1 MMSWMMMT
9 LTHMKTQIST
19 TCFLGK
25 NMTKSLLI
33 VRQATRNYIR
43 NYMNN
48 EYDKNYY
55 NLVIIFL
62 DIKLVTWLGR
72 DTTLLA
78 YRRTSTMMKSCA
90 RHSKKRITAVTG
102 RGKINLGL
110 GKILDVLVLGGRFET
125 DYTYDDG
132 TSMGDHYPVS
142 ATFSFVD
149 EPSSGI
155 SSLQPVTASEFY
167 SVEGRRRFCL
177 QRGLNIVRT
186 ADGRVRKV
194 VKK

>member
-25 NMTKSLLI
+25 NMTKSLLT

-62 DIKLVTWLGR
+62 DIKL
-72 DTTLLA
+72 D
-78 YRRTSTMMKSCA
+78 
-90 RHSKKRITAVTG
+90 
-102 RGKINLGL
+102 
-110 GKILDVLVLGGRFET
+110 
-125 DYTYDDG
+125 
-132 TSMGDHYPVS
+132 
-142 ATFSFVD
+142 
-149 EPSSGI
+149 
-155 SSLQPVTASEFY
+155 
-167 SVEGRRRFCL
+167 
-177 QRGLNIVRT
+177 
-186 ADGRVRKV
+186 
-194 VKK
+194 